1 MPIILVTFAYFLGF
15 AGFLSF
21 VNFLLS
27 YYYDNNEN
35 YYIFIVSAVIMFSI
49 GIGLILSFKDNI
61 IKLSPSTNLISIVVI
76 WFFMPI
82 VLMIPIYKILDISM
96 ISSYFEAVSMLT
108 TTGYTSIEQGTS
120 LSKSLIL
127 WYSTLQWYGGFLTI
141 FFAVSVINFY
151 QHINL
156 NSAPNNHVSD
166 VKNIKLYHIIKTIS
180 YTYLSLTLICII
192 VLLALGMSFYESVI
206 ITLSTISTGGFLP
219 NTLLISDNL
228 ILTVLSVFMIFGM
241 INLYYIKELKLSDFL
256 NILIHK
262 YVLFMYALFI
272 IINVL
277 DNQYYISIIDKIA
290 RNLFLYISIITTTG
304 FEMKNIN
311 NNIPTIVIIT
321 LVFIGGFYGST
332 SGGIKIDRLIEMM
345 KIASRELSLLIR
357 PNLVFSEKHER
368 DNKIASLYWAYF
380 FTYILAFVIIAL
392 VLSINEITFEQ
403 SLIVA
408 AATIT
413 NSGNIILNNLDSNL
427 LISFDDKYKL
437 FLSFSMILGRL
448 EILALIGCIMSI
460 NRK

>member
-1 MPIILVTFAYFLGF
+1 
-15 AGFLSF
+15 
-21 VNFLLS
+21 
-27 YYYDNNEN
+27 
-35 YYIFIVSAVIMFSI
+35 
-49 GIGLILSFKDNI
+49 
-61 IKLSPSTNLISIVVI
+61 
-76 WFFMPI
+76 
-82 VLMIPIYKILDISM
+82 
-96 ISSYFEAVSMLT
+96 
-108 TTGYTSIEQGTS
+108 
-120 LSKSLIL
+120 
-127 WYSTLQWYGGFLTI
+127 
-141 FFAVSVINFY
+141 
-151 QHINL
+151 
-156 NSAPNNHVSD
+156 
-166 VKNIKLYHIIKTIS
+166 
-180 YTYLSLTLICII
+180 
-192 VLLALGMSFYESVI
+192 
-206 ITLSTISTGGFLP
+206 
-219 NTLLISDNL
+219 
-228 ILTVLSVFMIFGM
+228 MIFGM